1 MIEVRNLLKV
11 FDTRGQVVR
20 AVDDVSTHVARGEV
34 LVVIGPSGSGKSTFL
49 RCLNGLEEFDEGSVS
64 IDGVDLAD
72 PRTDINAYRRE
83 VGMVFQ
89 HFNLFPHMTV
99 LENLCL
105 AQRVVRKRGKAER
118 EAKARALL
126 AKVGIGQKADEYPS
140 RLSGG
145 QQQRVAIARALCMDP
160 KVMLFDEPTSALDP
174 EMVGEVL
181 DVMKTLAVE
190 GMTMVCV
197 THEMGFARE
206 VADRVLFFDH
216 GKLLEDAPPAQ
227 FFDNPQDPRAQAF
240 LRQVSSTA
248 LGERLAR
255 RRQERRRTLPRGRL
269 DIVVLQPV
277 QRPFA
282 QALVLVAVPV
292 LQQFRVLHQRVLEG
306 LERLAA
312 LQRVGER
319 RIGVRLFHLAE
330 EILHQSQRLGGAQ
343 RVDQQQAFRLVF
355 QQCVQFGIGR
365 LGGDQQHLAA
375 VQVEVVVDSRGIQGE
390 GQFVDI
396 DGHRAH
402 GVISQKAKA

>member
-20 AVDDVSTHVARGEV
+20 AVDDVSTRVARGEV

-197 THEMGFARE
+197 THEMGFARK
-206 VADRVLFFDH
+206 VANRVIFMDRGQIV
-216 GKLLEDAPPAQ
+216 EDC
-227 FFDNPQDPRAQAF
+227 
-240 LRQVSSTA
+240 
-248 LGERLAR
+248 EK
-255 RRQERRRTLPRGRL
+255 
-269 DIVVLQPV
+269 
-277 QRPFA
+277 
-282 QALVLVAVPV
+282 
-292 LQQFRVLHQRVLEG
+292 
-306 LERLAA
+306 
-312 LQRVGER
+312 
-319 RIGVRLFHLAE
+319 E
-330 EILHQSQRLGGAQ
+330 E
-343 RVDQQQAFRLVF
+343 F
-355 QQCVQFGIGR
+355 
-365 LGGDQQHLAA
+365 
-375 VQVEVVVDSRGIQGE
+375 
-390 GQFVDI
+390 
-396 DGHRAH
+396 
-402 GVISQKAKA
+402 